1 MKDSLEADLK
11 QEIDKQEDDKAN
23 DIKKEAVLEFLFDSN
38 LTNAMFNEDGQLSM
52 QDARGKLNLE
62 FINFGNGTEIMQ
74 ELGISES
81 AINLDPD
88 RFVFDKL
95 NSMLG
100 EMKALPIDNYVVI
113 FNPKDT
119 DIIVA
124 RTC

>member
-1 MKDSLEADLK
+1 
-11 QEIDKQEDDKAN
+11 
-23 DIKKEAVLEFLFDSN
+23 
-38 LTNAMFNEDGQLSM
+38 
-52 QDARGKLNLE
+52 
-62 FINFGNGTEIMQ
+62 MQ

-113 FNPKDT
+113 YNPKDT